1 MRSIK
6 AIRAA
11 KIGSILLSVLTCA
24 LGLLLALRPGLSLFL
39 IGRLVGATMVVFGVV
54 KLVGYFAKDLYR
66 LAFQF
71 DLAFGIL
78 LITVGAI
85 LLAKPL
91 GTAGLLCAA
100 LGVVLLAD
108 GLLRVQTALDARRFG
123 LNTWWLM
130 LALAVITGAVGALL
144 ALCPATGAEALT
156 QLLGISLLAEGALN
170 LCVAVCAIKIVAHQR
185 PDVIEG
191 HFI

>member
-100 LGVVLLAD
+100 LGEVLLAD

-130 LALAVITGAVGALL
+130 LILAVATGAVGALL
-144 ALCPATGAEALT
+144 ALNPATGAESLT
-156 QLLGISLLAEGALN
+156 RLLGISLLAEGALN

-185 PDVIEG
+185 PDAIEG
-191 HFI
+191 HLI

>member
-1 MRSIK
+1 MRSTK

-11 KIGSILLSVLTCA
+11 KIGSILLSALIGA

-39 IGRLVGATMVVFGVV
+39 IGRVVGATMVVFGIV

-78 LITVGAI
+78 LIIVGTI

-130 LALAVITGAVGALL
+130 LILAVATGAVGALL
-144 ALCPATGAEALT
+144 ALNPATGAESLT
-156 QLLGISLLAEGALN
+156 RLLGISLLAEGALN

-185 PDVIEG
+185 PDAIEG
-191 HFI
+191 HLI

>member
-6 AIRAA
+6 TIRAA

>member
-191 HFI
+191 HLI

>member
-100 LGVVLLAD
+100 VGVVLLAD

-170 LCVAVCAIKIVAHQR
+170 LCVAVCTIKIVAHQR

>member
-170 LCVAVCAIKIVAHQR
+170 LCVAVCTIKIVAHQR

>member
-1 MRSIK
+1 MMRT
-6 AIRAA
+6 A
-11 KIGSILLSVLTCA
+11 KIGYAAVSICLILAGLAGLLFPDQVLKLAGRFLGCA
-24 LGLLLALRPGLSLFL
+24 LLAFGL
-39 IGRLVGATMVVFGVV
+39 V
-54 KLVGYFAKDLYR
+54 KLVGYFSRDLYR

>member
-39 IGRLVGATMVVFGVV
+39 IGRVGATMVVFGVV

-100 LGVVLLAD
+100 LGVVLLAE

-185 PDVIEG
+185 PDAIEG
-191 HFI
+191 HLI

>member
-39 IGRLVGATMVVFGVV
+39 IGRVVGATMVVFGVV